1 MFIEGA
7 RAFKH
12 KKCILEKKV
21 FATIVANVGQKESG
35 MCPAVVVE
43 GVEVCRSGEG
53 VWDSAGNG
61 AVGWHV

>member
-1 MFIEGA
+1 
-7 RAFKH
+7 
-12 KKCILEKKV
+12 
-21 FATIVANVGQKESG
+21 

-61 AVGWHV
+61 AVGWHVRCVLMHHSVCGKVGGEGWEGWR